1 MEYIETIIGIIIFLF
16 VIVYFIAQDSNK
28 ETKKERYGEAI
39 GYLAKSAADTIAG
52 VAHDIA
58 EPANKKQIRLAREEL
73 ADRNGRLYR
82 FEYYSHKEEIERLLT
97 VDERFEKSLDT
108 LGLSEERW
116 RKIGLHLF
124 YVGAIR
130 YLSRSHN
137 DYTQKNSNDDRAYIL
152 YEWINHELLLDSV
165 KVLKKALAYFNISV
179 DEWIKYGD
187 TVIEMYNINDN
198 TDIKEFG
205 FITQIMPMRNNRH
218 LL

>member
-1 MEYIETIIGIIIFLF
+1 MEYIIGITIFLF

-82 FEYYSHKEEIERLLT
+82 FEYYSHTEEIERLLT
-97 VDERFEKSLDT
+97 VDERFEKSLET
-108 LGLSEERW
+108 LGLSKERW
-116 RKIGLHLF
+116 QKIGLHLF
-124 YVGAIR
+124 YLGAIR
-130 YLSRSHN
+130 YLSRDHF
-137 DYTQKNSNDDRAYIL
+137 DYSKKNSNDMRLDIL
-152 YEWINHELLLDSV
+152 QEWVNDELLKDDV
-165 KVLKKALAYFNISV
+165 KVLRGALEYFKIDE
-179 DEWIKYGD
+179 DEWIRFGD
-187 TVIEMYNINDN
+187 TVIEMYNINEKP
-198 TDIKEFG
+198 DIKEYG
-205 FITQIMPMRNNRH
+205 VITQIMPMRNNKH